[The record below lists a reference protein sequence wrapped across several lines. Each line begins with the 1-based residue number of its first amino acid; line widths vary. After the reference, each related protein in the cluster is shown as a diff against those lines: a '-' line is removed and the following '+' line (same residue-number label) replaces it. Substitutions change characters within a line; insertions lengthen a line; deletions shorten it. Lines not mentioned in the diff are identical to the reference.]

1 MAIIET
7 KRAAE
12 RHLLALTPA
21 VPTAFEG
28 VTFNPPTGIYQRLQ
42 FIIRQPDD
50 PVLGKGYYRERLSMQ
65 VFICAELN
73 KGTAEAITRAEL
85 VRNWFTKGTTLQE
98 GNIRIH
104 VLTTPQI
111 TGTIVT
117 QDRLVCPVII
127 ELVAEVYSA

>member
-12 RHLLALTPA
+12 RHLLALTPV

-28 VTFNPPTGIYQRLQ
+28 VSFTTPTGLYQRLQ

-65 VFICAELN
+65 VFVCAELN
-73 KGTAEAITRAEL
+73 KGTAEAIARAEL
-85 VRNWFTKGTTLQE
+85 IRNWFAKGTTLQE
-98 GNIRIH
+98 QNIRIH
-104 VLTTPQI
+104 VLSTPQI
-111 TGTIVT
+111 TGTVVT
-117 QDRLVCPVII
+117 QDRLVCPVLI
-127 ELVAEVYSA
+127 ELTAEVYTD